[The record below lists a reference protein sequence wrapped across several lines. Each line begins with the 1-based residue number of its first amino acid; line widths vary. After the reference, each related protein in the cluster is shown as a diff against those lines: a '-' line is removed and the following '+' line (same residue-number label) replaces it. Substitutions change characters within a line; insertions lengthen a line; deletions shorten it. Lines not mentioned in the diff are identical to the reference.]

1 MANDCEI
8 HVARVVE
15 ETNPNPP
22 PLEPGQITA
31 RGECPGGSF
40 PDPDDITPGEGPIEH
55 FPGLTIST
63 AYNYWERTWSACDYV
78 IVARSRTDGKF
89 YVCGDAD
96 SNGSGS
102 APCTCGPIFKGTG
115 IFFGT
120 IVNFSEDV
128 ETGATF
134 FAGDNVLVLA
144 DDTGLIENW
153 GLMAGA
159 FSIGSATRVIGTR
172 VRPEDVFENPTS
184 PTGCDSLDH
193 PYDDERIIILQRDRC
208 RFDDGC

>member
-8 HVARVVE
+8 HVARVPE

-22 PLEPGQITA
+22 PAEPGEITG
-31 RGECPGGSF
+31 RVECPGGSF

-55 FPGLTIST
+55 FPGLTVST

-78 IVARSRTDGKF
+78 IVARSRRDGKF
-89 YVCGDAD
+89 YVCGIPDGD
-96 SNGSGS
+96 GGN
-102 APCTCGPIFKGTG
+102 PDDCLCGPIFKGTG

-120 IVNFSEDV
+120 VVDASEQVEDGTFYNVGDDV
-128 ETGATF
+128 A
-134 FAGDNVLVLA
+134 VLA
-144 DDTGLIENW
+144 DATGLVEDW

-159 FSIGSATRVIGTR
+159 APIESASRVIGTR
-172 VRPEDVFENPTS
+172 VRPEDVIANPAQ
-184 PTGCDSLDH
+184 PEGCDLFDH
-193 PYDDERIIILQRDRC
+193 PYEDERIIILQRDRC